1 MATKSKVNWQ
11 AAREAIA
18 LGASIKHVS
27 ESYGAS
33 VDAVK
38 QRIHREKWP
47 RPEQLTTAHLPS
59 PLVIAAQSWQQK
71 GEAHRTQ
78 VFAMAQRAL
87 AAIADTPPDL
97 TNWSDIERAARLAD
111 RAAGLDVAAPV
122 VSLTFPQ
129 AQSSELPAFIDASTN
144 IPPIPPAP

>member
-33 VDAVK
+33 IDAIK

-59 PLVIAAQSWQQK
+59 PLVIAAQSWAQK
-71 GEAHRTQ
+71 GEAHRTTI
-78 VFAMAQRAL
+78 FAMASRAL

-97 TNWSDIERAARLAD
+97 TNWADIERAARLAD
-111 RAAGLDVAAPV
+111 RAAGLEQAQPL

-129 AQSSELPAFIDASTN
+129 ALSSEVPGFIDISTN
-144 IPPIPPAP
+144 IPPMPPAL